1 MKSFFFHIIICIS
14 FLSGFAQDIV
24 LIEPQKTGGLPLM
37 ETLAKRETNRNFTQD
52 TLTNQQLSNLL
63 WAAVGINRPNGKRTA
78 PTARNAQE
86 IDLYVFMEKGVYYYD
101 PQSHTLKQLVSEDK
115 RALAL
120 KQEGFTDCP
129 VVLLFVANYDKMEKF
144 AESDREF
151 YGAVDAGYI
160 SQNVYLFCASE
171 GLVTCAIG
179 MIHRPQIKELL
190 QINGKAILAQIVGVK
205 EQ

>member
-1 MKSFFFHIIICIS
+1 MKSFFFQL
-14 FLSGFAQDIV
+14 FLCFTFLTSFAQDIV
-24 LIEPQKTGGLPLM
+24 LLDPQKTGGLPLM
-37 ETLAKRETNRNFTQD
+37 ESLAKRETNRNFSQD

-101 PQSHTLKQLVSEDK
+101 PQLHVLKQLIVGDK

-129 VVLLFVANYDKMEKF
+129 IVLLFVANYDKMNKF
-144 AESDREF
+144 AEADLEF
-151 YGAVDAGYI
+151 YGAVDAGYV

-171 GLVTCAIG
+171 GLVSCAIG
-179 MIHRPQIKELL
+179 MINRPQIKELL
-190 QINGKAILAQIVGVK
+190 QINGKAILAQIVGIK
-205 EQ
+205 ES

>member
-1 MKSFFFHIIICIS
+1 
-14 FLSGFAQDIV
+14 
-24 LIEPQKTGGLPLM
+24 M
-37 ETLAKRETNRNFTQD
+37 EALAKRETYRNFTQD

-86 IDLYVFMEKGVYYYD
+86 IDLYVFMEKGVYFYD
-101 PQSHTLKQLVSEDK
+101 PQSHTLKQLFSEDK

-129 VVLLFVANYDKMEKF
+129 VVLLFVANYDKMGKF

-160 SQNVYLFCASE
+160 SQNVYLYCASE
-171 GLVTCAIG
+171 GLANCAIG
-179 MIHRPQIKELL
+179 MINRPQIIELL
-190 QINGKAILAQIVGVK
+190 KINGKPILAQIVGVK
-205 EQ
+205 EL

>member
-1 MKSFFFHIIICIS
+1 MKSFFFQLVFCLL
-14 FLSGFAQDIV
+14 FLSSFAQDVV
-24 LIEPQKTGGLPLM
+24 LIEPHKLGGVPLM

-52 TLTNQQLSNLL
+52 TLSNQQLSNLL

-86 IDLYVFMEKGVYYYD
+86 IDLYVFMENGVYLYE
-101 PQSHTLKQLVSEDK
+101 PKSHTLKLLFLGDK
-115 RALAL
+115 RSVVL
-120 KQEGFTDCP
+120 KQEGFIDCP
-129 VVLLFVANYDKMEKF
+129 VLLLFVANYDKMEKF

-171 GLVTCAIG
+171 GLATCAIG
-179 MIHRPQIKELL
+179 MIHRPQIIELL
-190 QINGKAILAQIVGVK
+190 QINGKPILAQIVGVK
-205 EQ
+205 EL

>member
-1 MKSFFFHIIICIS
+1 MKSFFFQLILCFA
-14 FLSGFAQDIV
+14 FLTSFAQNIV

-86 IDLYVFMEKGVYYYD
+86 IDMYVFMEKGVYLYD
-101 PQSHTLKQLVSEDK
+101 PNSHSLKLLILGDK
-115 RALAL
+115 RAIAL

-129 VVLLFVANYDKMEKF
+129 VVLLFVANYDKMGKF
-144 AESDREF
+144 AESEREF

-160 SQNVYLFCASE
+160 SQNVYLYCASE

-179 MIHRPQIKELL
+179 MINRPQIKELL
-190 QINGKAILAQIVGVK
+190 QINGKAVLGQIVGVK
-205 EQ
+205 EL

>member
-1 MKSFFFHIIICIS
+1 MKSFFFQLIILFT
-14 FLSGFAQDIV
+14 FLSSFAQDIILV
-24 LIEPQKTGGLPLM
+24 EPLKTGGLPLM

-86 IDLYVFMEKGVYYYD
+86 IDMYVFMENGVYLYL
-101 PQSHTLKQLVSEDK
+101 PVTHTLKLVVPGDK
-115 RALAL
+115 RSVAL

-129 VVLLFVANYDKMEKF
+129 LVLLFVANYDKMEKF

-171 GLVTCAIG
+171 NLATCAIG
-179 MIHRPQIKELL
+179 MIYRPEIKELL
-190 QINGKAILAQIVGVK
+190 KINGKPILAQIVGIK
-205 EQ
+205 EL